1 MVPLEE
7 RVLRAQQDKSE
18 AETLILEYLPFIKK
32 RTSNVRI
39 SGMDYED
46 CLSIATLVFM
56 NCIRQYTQGKGS
68 FLTYAG
74 RCIHN
79 RFIDLWRKGNKQ
91 EILMPSAAEDD
102 NIFTEPENQLSI
114 EQYNRQLEKE
124 ALAEEFDLY
133 SEEIAEFGITIAELA
148 RVSPRQ
154 NRARKQCF
162 RLAEEVVKDCS
173 LRTEFLSTHRLPQKE
188 LAHRLGISVK
198 TIEKHRKYLVS
209 LCVLLSGDYPL
220 MKSYIAYFREAVL

>member
-1 MVPLEE
+1 MVPVEE

-18 AETLILEYLPFIKK
+18 AESLILEYLPFIKK

-39 SGMDYED
+39 NGMDYED

-56 NCIRQYTQGKGS
+56 DCIRQYTQGKGS
-68 FLTYAG
+68 FLAYAG
-74 RCIHN
+74 RCIQN

-91 EILMPSAAEDD
+91 EILLPSDTEEDNEASSQED
-102 NIFTEPENQLSI
+102 QLAMA
-114 EQYNRQLEKE
+114 QYSRRLEKE
-124 ALAEEFDLY
+124 ALAEEIDLFTD
-133 SEEIAEFGITIAELA
+133 EITDYGITIAELA

-154 NRARKQCF
+154 DRARKQCF
-162 RLAEEVVKDCS
+162 LLAEEVVRDSS
-173 LRTEFLSTHRLPQKE
+173 LRTEFISAHRLPQKE
-188 LAHRLGISVK
+188 LAHRMGISVK

-220 MKSYIAYFREAVL
+220 MKSYIPYYREAVQ